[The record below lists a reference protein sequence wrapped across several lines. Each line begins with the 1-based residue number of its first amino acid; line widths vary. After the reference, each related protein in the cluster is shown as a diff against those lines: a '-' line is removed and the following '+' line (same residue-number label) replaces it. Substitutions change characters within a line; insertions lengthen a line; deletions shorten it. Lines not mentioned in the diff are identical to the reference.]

1 MIKYILVPLIFVFAY
16 SFSFAQ
22 TQYRNIMIT
31 NENSPDEPTV
41 VINPENTNHIVA
53 ACNIDAYFF
62 SFDGGYTWSS
72 RKLESK
78 FGVWGDPC
86 LAFDT
91 KDDLFYFHL
100 SLANGFSND
109 RIVCQKSENGGI
121 TWTAVDT
128 AIGQNPP
135 HMQDKEWA
143 CIDVTNSLYRN
154 NVYLAWTQC
163 GQGNGVYDKEG
174 GTRNPETSEP
184 QTDIFFS
191 LSTDEGISW
200 NQPKIIS
207 TEPGSPCTDVPNTLL
222 GVTSTVGPDG
232 QLYEC
237 WSSGKGIIFN
247 RSTDGGATW
256 LEKAITIDS
265 LPAGFKYSIPGIYRC
280 FGFPSISCDRTS
292 GPEQGKIY
300 VSWTDQR
307 NGAEDTDVWF
317 TYSSDNGIT
326 WSKVTRV
333 NNDPVNTQQFCSA
346 MTIDQS
352 NGHLYFLYYNRQ
364 DKSSNLTDVFV
375 ASSTDGGLT
384 FSNEKISESSFDPE
398 ESTFFGDY
406 ISIAAVDGIVR
417 PVWTRLDGTTSSLWT
432 AIINEN

>member
-135 HMQDKEWA
+135 HMQDKE
-143 CIDVTNSLYRN
+143 
-154 NVYLAWTQC
+154 
-163 GQGNGVYDKEG
+163 
-174 GTRNPETSEP
+174 
-184 QTDIFFS
+184 
-191 LSTDEGISW
+191 
-200 NQPKIIS
+200 
-207 TEPGSPCTDVPNTLL
+207 
-222 GVTSTVGPDG
+222 
-232 QLYEC
+232 
-237 WSSGKGIIFN
+237 
-247 RSTDGGATW
+247 
-256 LEKAITIDS
+256 
-265 LPAGFKYSIPGIYRC
+265 
-280 FGFPSISCDRTS
+280 
-292 GPEQGKIY
+292 
-300 VSWTDQR
+300 
-307 NGAEDTDVWF
+307 
-317 TYSSDNGIT
+317 
-326 WSKVTRV
+326 
-333 NNDPVNTQQFCSA
+333 
-346 MTIDQS
+346 
-352 NGHLYFLYYNRQ
+352 
-364 DKSSNLTDVFV
+364 
-375 ASSTDGGLT
+375 
-384 FSNEKISESSFDPE
+384 
-398 ESTFFGDY
+398 
-406 ISIAAVDGIVR
+406 
-417 PVWTRLDGTTSSLWT
+417 
-432 AIINEN
+432 

>member
-1 MIKYILVPLIFVFAY
+1 MLKKIPVLLLLVFVY
-16 SFSFAQ
+16 SALYAQ
-22 TQYRNIMIT
+22 SAYRNIMIT

-41 VINPENTNHIVA
+41 VINPNNTNHIVA
-53 ACNIDAYFF
+53 ACNIDSYFF
-62 SFDGGYTWSS
+62 SFDGGYTWGI

-86 LAFDT
+86 LVFDT
-91 KDDLFYFHL
+91 KENLYYFHL
-100 SLANGFSND
+100 ALANGFSND
-109 RIVCQKSENGGI
+109 RIVCQKSEDGGI

-143 CIDVTNSLYRN
+143 CIDVTNSPFRDN
-154 NVYLAWTQC
+154 IYLAWTQC
-163 GQGNGVYDKEG
+163 GQGDYAINKDEG
-174 GTRNPETSEP
+174 THTPDETKP
-184 QTDIFFS
+184 KTDIFFS
-191 LSTDEGISW
+191 SSSDQGVSW
-200 NQPKIIS
+200 EQPKIIS
-207 TEPGSPCTDVPNTLL
+207 TTPGAACTDVPNTLL

-256 LEKAITIDS
+256 LEKEITIDL
-265 LPAGFKYSIPGIYRC
+265 LPAGFKYDVPGIYRC
-280 FGFPSISCDRTS
+280 FGFPSIACDRS
-292 GPEQGKIY
+292 GGTENGKIY

-307 NGAEDTDVWF
+307 NGPEDTDIWF
-317 TYSSDNGIT
+317 SFSSDGGSH
-326 WSKVTRV
+326 WSKAKRVT
-333 NNDPVNTQQFCSA
+333 NDPRGTQQFCSA

-352 NGHLYFLYYNRQ
+352 DGNLYFLYYNRP
-364 DKSSNLTDVFV
+364 DSATEMTEVYIAKSNN
-375 ASSTDGGLT
+375 GGAAFT
-384 FSNEKISESSFDPE
+384 CERISESPFIPG

-406 ISIAAVDGIVR
+406 ISIAAINGVVR
-417 PVWTRLDGTTSSLWT
+417 PVWTRLDGSASSLWT